1 MEALVYMPAFSDLLT
16 FMRLPHRK
24 DLAGV
29 ELAIVGVPFDTG
41 GSFRIGARF
50 APGAIRAASGGLR
63 PYHPYHRL
71 APFEVLHAA
80 DFGDVAT
87 VPGYARESAE
97 AITGQLRAV
106 LHAGCVPVFLG
117 GDHSVSYPELRALA
131 ALHGPLALVHFDA
144 HADTWPSQYGQ
155 PLGHG
160 TPFRR
165 ALEEGLLLPERSIQ
179 IGLRGPLPRAG
190 DERLPAKAGFEAL
203 TMEDLLPFDADAVAR
218 RIRLRVGDRPVFLS
232 FDVDVLDPSCAP
244 GTGTPEVGGL
254 LSREV
259 LAILRRLVG
268 LRFAGF
274 DVVEV
279 LPHLDPA
286 QVTAITAANLVFEF
300 AALVAAGK
308 GQARGRG
315 TGPRTGDAAGHPLPP
330 PSGGPE

>member
-1 MEALVYMPAFSDLLT
+1 MRGSNTMYMPRFSDLLT

-24 DLAGV
+24 DLTDAD
-29 ELAIVGVPFDTG
+29 LAIIGVPFDTG
-41 GSFRIGARF
+41 GSFRVGARF

-71 APFEVLHAA
+71 APFEILRAV

-87 VPGYARESAE
+87 VPGYARESVD
-97 AITGQLRAV
+97 AIRDQLRAV
-106 LHAGCVPVFLG
+106 LHPGCVPIFLG
-117 GDHSVSYPELRALA
+117 GDHTVSYPELQALA

-144 HADTWPSQYGQ
+144 HTDTWPSQYGQ

-165 ALEEGLLLPERSIQ
+165 AVEEGLLLPEHSIQ

-190 DERLPAKAGFEAL
+190 DEGLPAEVGFAAL
-203 TMEDLLPFDADAVAR
+203 TVDDLLPLDADTVAQ
-218 RIRLRVGDRPVFLS
+218 RIRERVGKRPVFLS

-254 LSREV
+254 LTREV

-268 LRFAGF
+268 LNFVGF

-300 AALVAAGK
+300 AALVAATK
-308 GQARGRG
+308 AR
-315 TGPRTGDAAGHPLPP
+315 
-330 PSGGPE
+330 

>member
-1 MEALVYMPAFSDLLT
+1 MPAFSDLLT

-24 DLAGV
+24 DLAGADF
-29 ELAIVGVPFDTG
+29 AIIGVPFDTG

-50 APGAIRAASGGLR
+50 APGAIRAASGALR
-63 PYHPYHRL
+63 PYHPYYRL
-71 APFEVLHAA
+71 APFDILRAV

-87 VPGYARESAE
+87 VPGYARESTD
-97 AITGQLRAV
+97 AITEQLRNV
-106 LHAGCVPVFLG
+106 LHSGCVPVFLG

-144 HADTWPSQYGQ
+144 HTDTWPSQYGQ

-165 ALEEGLLLPERSIQ
+165 AVEDGLLVPERSIQ
-179 IGLRGPLPRAG
+179 IGLRGSLPRPG
-190 DERLPAKAGFEAL
+190 DEGLPTEVGFEAI
-203 TMEDLLPFDADAVAR
+203 TMEELTPFDADAVAL
-218 RIRLRVGDRPVFLS
+218 RIRKRVGDHPVFLS
-232 FDVDVLDPSCAP
+232 FDVDVLDPCCAP

-254 LSREV
+254 LTREV
-259 LAILRRLVG
+259 LAVLRRLTG
-268 LRFAGF
+268 LRFIGF

-300 AALVAAGK
+300 AGLVAAT
-308 GQARGRG
+308 QNAEIR
-315 TGPRTGDAAGHPLPP
+315 
-330 PSGGPE
+330 